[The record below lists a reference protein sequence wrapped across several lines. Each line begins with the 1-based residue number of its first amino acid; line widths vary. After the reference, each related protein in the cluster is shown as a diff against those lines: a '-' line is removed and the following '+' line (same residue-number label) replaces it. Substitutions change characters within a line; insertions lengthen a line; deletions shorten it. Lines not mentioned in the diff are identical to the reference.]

1 MCRCY
6 AALMRRACTTTRKSQ
21 ACYGTW
27 RVGFPPSN
35 TICPPNV
42 PTKHIPPVTNARM
55 HHATPVAP
63 PRLALLLAPTQ
74 ILPLQNMTGCLPLA
88 HICIF
93 KYAPTC
99 PCLPLAH
106 VHDSSSYYKTL
117 LPNSIKA
124 QTSPPPRFQLRKLA
138 TKARMKRFC
147 IKSCRCIKGL

>member
-1 MCRCY
+1 MLGSTD
-6 AALMRRACTTTRKSQ
+6 AQGLHNHTQKSSLLRYVEGWVSPQ
-21 ACYGTW
+21 QYHL
-27 RVGFPPSN
+27 S
-35 TICPPNV
+35 PNV

-63 PRLALLLAPTQ
+63 PRLALLLAPTR

-93 KYAPTC
+93 KHVLTC

-106 VHDSSSYYKTL
+106 VHGSSSYYKAL

-147 IKSCRCIKGL
+147 IKSRRCIKGL